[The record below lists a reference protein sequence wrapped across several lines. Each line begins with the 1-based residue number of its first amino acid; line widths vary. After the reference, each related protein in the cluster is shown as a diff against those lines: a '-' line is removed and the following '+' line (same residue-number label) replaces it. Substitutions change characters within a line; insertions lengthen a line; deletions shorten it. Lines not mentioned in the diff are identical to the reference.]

1 MHCGF
6 LERDDWRAPGPIPI
20 GGYQGDT
27 CPGFF
32 SSLPQMRE
40 AELARFALEHH
51 ALPLY
56 FPNNESVILL
66 AAAELQVAV
75 NIYQNEKL
83 KEQQANIG

>member
-1 MHCGF
+1 
-6 LERDDWRAPGPIPI
+6 
-20 GGYQGDT
+20 
-27 CPGFF
+27 
-32 SSLPQMRE
+32 MRE